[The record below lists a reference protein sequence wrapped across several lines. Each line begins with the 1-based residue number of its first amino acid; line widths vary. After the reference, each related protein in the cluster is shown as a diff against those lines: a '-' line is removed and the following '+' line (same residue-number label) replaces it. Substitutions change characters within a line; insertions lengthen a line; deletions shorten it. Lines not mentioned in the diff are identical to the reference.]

1 MKPQSSIKSAVANE
15 LLRIVCFLVYYVI
28 LVGIGAAIL
37 IGAFWA
43 SDYLLLHLLPGTH
56 NLRIVIIIVML
67 VVGMW
72 MLALMLLGVYLIK
85 PLFSFNKNTKSTS
98 VEEVKSII
106 AHEFGHFSQNSI
118 Q

>member
-1 MKPQSSIKSAVANE
+1 MKPQSSIKSAVADE

-28 LVGIGAAIL
+28 LIGIGAAIL

-72 MLALMLLGVYLIK
+72 MLGVYFIK
-85 PLFSFNKNTKSTS
+85 LLFSLNKNTKSTS